1 MGVRSARVSDLLAIR
16 TLAADSA
23 AQVLGSPF
31 SGDSPS
37 PVGLLL
43 RGWYSGMAHPSRTMV
58 VGRGGCGRG
67 FAQAKARPG
76 RESWDVVRLACLA
89 PDPQSVERV
98 CSELLGR
105 ICAVAAQSG
114 ALRTFARAPAEDGD
128 RLSLLTRHA
137 FRPYA
142 TEITHYGS
150 LWPLVQAAPD
160 PGPDVRMRLPRDG
173 WDVFSLYCALTPAM
187 VRHAESRSL
196 REWTPPPRP
205 QLPGLRASQRAPR
218 EVVLGEQGTLL
229 AWIRW
234 QPMRAS
240 RPQRLDLLIRPDA
253 VDRLP
258 ELIRFAA
265 YEQGLDVNSP
275 TLCQTREYDGRLSS
289 TLDQAGFEPVLR
301 ETLLVRHTVARVSER
316 QLLIAALRAQGLG
329 IEISR
334 YRRGAEAAHQRLAS
348 SRETEHHYYD
358 RSDRHERINRTRDH
372 R

>member
-1 MGVRSARVSDLLAIR
+1 MGVRSARISDLLAIR
-16 TLAADSA
+16 ALAADSS
-23 AQVLGSPF
+23 AQVLGPPLP
-31 SGDSPS
+31 GSPS
-37 PVGLLL
+37 PVGLIL
-43 RGWYSGMAHPSRTMV
+43 RGWYGGMIHRGHTMV
-58 VGRGGCGRG
+58 VGRAGPGRG
-67 FAQAKARPG
+67 FVQAQARPG

-89 PDPQSVERV
+89 PDPECAERV

-128 RLSLLTRHA
+128 RLALLIRHS

-142 TEITHYGS
+142 TEITHHGV
-150 LWPLVQAAPD
+150 LWPLVQAATE

-196 REWTPPPRP
+196 REWTPPGQSRLSMQRP
-205 QLPGLRASQRAPR
+205 QWPVR
-218 EVVLGEQGTLL
+218 EVALGDQGSLL
-229 AWIRW
+229 AWLRW
-234 QPMRAS
+234 QPARAG
-240 RPQRLDLLIRPDA
+240 RPQRLDLLVRPEA
-253 VDRLP
+253 LDRLP
-258 ELIRFAA
+258 ELVRFAA

-275 TLCQTREYDGRLSS
+275 TLCRTREYDGRLSS
-289 TLDQAGFEPVLR
+289 TLNQAGFEPVLR

-334 YRRGAEAAHQRLAS
+334 YRRGAEAGHQRLAS

-358 RSDRHERINRTRDH
+358 RSDRHEHSNRTCDH